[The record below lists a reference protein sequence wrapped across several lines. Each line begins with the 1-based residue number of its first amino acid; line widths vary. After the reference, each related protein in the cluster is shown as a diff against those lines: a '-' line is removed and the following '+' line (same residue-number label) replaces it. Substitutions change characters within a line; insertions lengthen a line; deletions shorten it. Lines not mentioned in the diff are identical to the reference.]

1 MPYYAV
7 KKGKI
12 PGIYKTW
19 LECEENIKGIDK
31 AIFKKFES
39 EEEAKQFVK
48 GTEIKNKTYQDN
60 KQIEK
65 KEITVN
71 TKNLSIDDK
80 YIVNKEHDFDSS
92 INLYIDSIFIGENGD
107 MKAVG
112 SISVYLGIGDNRN
125 ELRKMEYEKYKDLTK
140 EMVLYKSILVGL
152 NKVIT
157 EIVEEK
163 TIIIHTQSID
173 CIKYLTNDLIYS
185 KNLSCFELI
194 AKGHMIINKY
204 PNIKFYHNK
213 STYCTDWKH
222 DCNLYESK
230 KLNLDNL
237 KNFYDK
243 IVFTFGKYKNCTFGK
258 IFISSP
264 DYFDWCL
271 INCKTQLNEIKL
283 FLESKND

>member
-1 MPYYAV
+1 MPFYAV

-19 LECEENIKGIDK
+19 LECEENVKDVDK

-39 EEEAKQFVK
+39 EDEAKEFIK
-48 GTEIKNKTYQDN
+48 GQEGKNKKYTYN
-60 KQIEK
+60 KEIDK
-65 KEITVN
+65 KEISVN
-71 TKNLSIDDK
+71 TKNLSIEGK
-80 YIVNKEHDFDSS
+80 HVVNKDHNFDSS
-92 INLYIDSIFIGENGD
+92 INMYIDSLFIAENGD
-107 MKAVG
+107 MKAIG
-112 SISVYLGIGDNRN
+112 SISVYFGIEDGRN
-125 ELRKMEYEKYKDLTK
+125 EIRKIDSEKYKDLTK
-140 EMVLYKSILVGL
+140 EMVLYKSVLVAL

-163 TIIIHTQSID
+163 SIIIHTQSID
-173 CIKYLTNDLIYS
+173 CIKFLTNNLVYA
-185 KNLSCFELI
+185 KNLSCYELV

-222 DCNLYESK
+222 DYNLYESK
-230 KLNLDNL
+230 KLNLNNL
-237 KNFYDK
+237 RNYYDK
-243 IVFTFGKYKNCTFGK
+243 IVFTFGKFKNCTFGK
-258 IFISSP
+258 IFISNP

-271 INCKTQLNEIKL
+271 INCKTQINEIKL